1 MFAVLANKKASAY
14 KQIFIELK
22 HAALQ
27 RKTTFSPSVIRTD
40 FEPGS
45 ISAVKDEVSI
55 F

>member
-1 MFAVLANKKASAY
+1 MFGLLANKKASTY

-27 RKTTFSPSVIRTD
+27 RKTTFSPSIIMTD
-40 FEPGS
+40 FESGS
-45 ISAVKDEVSI
+45 ISAVKDEVNI